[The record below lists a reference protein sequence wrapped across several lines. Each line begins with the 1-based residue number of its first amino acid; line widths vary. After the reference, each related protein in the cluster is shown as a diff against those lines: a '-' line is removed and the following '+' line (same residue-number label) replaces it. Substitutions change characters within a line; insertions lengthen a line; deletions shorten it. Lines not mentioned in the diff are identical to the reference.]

1 VTAGRVDLYIEQGA
15 TYRRT
20 WRWNTVSP
28 DGLTLTP
35 INLTG
40 YIARMQIRR
49 SQGATA
55 SVSIST
61 ESGGITLGGTAGT
74 VSIVLTDDQTDVLQP
89 KSAVYDLELEAPNG
103 DVYRFIQ
110 GRITVDPNITQESD
124 DPILTD

>member
-1 VTAGRVDLYIEQGA
+1 MTAGRVDLYIEQGA

-20 WRWNTVSP
+20 WRWNTVST
-28 DGLTLTP
+28 DGLVLTP

-49 SQGATA
+49 SQGAPAT
-55 SVSIST
+55 VSLTT
-61 ESGGITLGGTAGT
+61 ENGGITLGGAAGT
-74 VSIVLTDDQTDVLQP
+74 VTVYMTDDQTDLLQP

-110 GRITVDPNITQESD
+110 GRITVDPNITQEAD